1 MGVLSIDNNSPP
13 PGPEYEFDVHAA
25 PEPLQSL
32 YDFFHVYGD
41 IYELRS
47 SRYRNRIF
55 VICHPEY
62 LKYVLIDNR
71 HNYKK
76 GGGFDR
82 VKMLL
87 GNGIIVTDGDEWK
100 RNRLM
105 IQPAFH
111 RDVIVAFFDRLQAI
125 SESTLGHWQH
135 SADIDALIDVTN
147 ETSFAAL
154 RSVLSAIF
162 NDDLGSLQ
170 DDNPFLLPAQEHA
183 RDLGFARRFRSLAK
197 PVLEIIAR
205 RRSDTTRRVDILAS
219 LMAARD
225 RGSGEPMSDKQL
237 VDEVMTLIVA
247 GHETTAS
254 TLNWAWYLL
263 AENPGVARR
272 LERQLDQ
279 VLGDVSLAPDTL
291 KQIPYARQILEET
304 MRLYPPVWRFTRRA
318 IRDDEV
324 GGYRI
329 PAGSDLVLCPYIT
342 HRHPAFWDDVERFDP
357 GRFEVERCRDRHR
370 VAYLPF
376 SAGPRRC
383 IGDGFALLEMQ
394 IHLCTIA
401 RCLSLER
408 ADTAPVEMEP
418 EINLRSRTNIL
429 MRAKRR
435 RAP

>member
-1 MGVLSIDNNSPP
+1 MGVTSLDKKSP
-13 PGPEYEFDVHAA
+13 PGPEHEFDVHGASD
-25 PEPLQSL
+25 PLRKL
-32 YDFFHVYGD
+32 YGFFHTFGD

-47 SRYRNRIF
+47 SRYRNRVF
-55 VICHPEY
+55 VICHPDY

-87 GNGIIVTDGDEWK
+87 GNGIIVTDGELWK

-111 RDVIVAFFDRLQAI
+111 RDVIIGYFDRLLDI
-125 SESTLGHWQH
+125 SERTLAQWQH
-135 SADIDALIDVTN
+135 SADVGATIDVTN
-147 ETSFAAL
+147 ATSFAAL
-154 RSVLSAIF
+154 QSVLSAIF
-162 NDDLGSLQ
+162 SDDLDELDDGRG
-170 DDNPFLLPAQEHA
+170 DNPFLLPAKEHA
-183 RDLGFARRFRSLAK
+183 RDLSFASRFRALAK
-197 PVLEIIAR
+197 PVLEIIEK
-205 RRSDTTRRVDILAS
+205 RRSKPAERFDFLAS
-219 LMAARD
+219 LMSARD
-225 RGSGEPMSDKQL
+225 RRSGEPMSDKQL

-254 TLNWAWYLL
+254 TLNWTWYLL
-263 AENPGVARR
+263 ARNPRVTEQ
-272 LERQLDQ
+272 LQQQLDE
-279 VLGDVSLAPDTL
+279 VLGEDALTPDAL

-318 IRDDEV
+318 IQDDSIA
-324 GGYRI
+324 GYHV
-329 PAGSDLVLCPYIT
+329 PAGTDLVISPYIT
-342 HRHPAFWDDVERFDP
+342 HRHPAHWKEVERFDP
-357 GRFEVERCRDRHR
+357 ERFDADRCRERHR

-401 RCLSLER
+401 RSLSLER
-408 ADTAPVEMEP
+408 PDPAMVEMEP
-418 EINLRSRTNIL
+418 EINLRSRENIH
-429 MRAKRR
+429 MQATRR
-435 RAP
+435 